1 MRYILLIFISFNVL
15 SEPWVSVSDSTY
27 LNDINHKLKTCNYS
41 GNSYIAYP
49 VSYGEINFYLEKIEK
64 ENNNNTL
71 CKKNITDIKTDIRNK
86 FIKTRKVIFGIQ
98 SGTNDTYFQT
108 KTYRYLKADNYYF
121 SLSDINSNFAYKLKI
136 ITLDKGNKNYFDG
149 SYLSYKHK
157 NHIFTVGRINRW
169 WSPSDSYSLIMS
181 NSARPSPGVEY
192 KNYRPIEF
200 QVNFLRFLGHVN
212 YEFFVNKLEKEREIP
227 NTLLFGNRITFNPL
241 DSFKFSLLR
250 LAQFGGENR
259 PKNFKTILKMLA
271 GNDNV
276 SSGPAID
283 EQPGNQLAGF
293 DFVYVPKINR
303 NLKIYGQTIGEDEAG
318 YFPARKMSL
327 FGFAYYL
334 KDLNSTR
341 LNIDFIDTY
350 AGIKNIAYNHYLYKS
365 GLRYYGIPIGASI
378 DADSEALKFTIN
390 KKYNSLNIE
399 FSLSDVRLNKNN
411 NLSNY
416 WTKESVDFSQFELL
430 IKYNYKKSYIDLIYT
445 YRDLGFNNYSKNNAF
460 INLYFK
466 F

>member
-1 MRYILLIFISFNVL
+1 
-15 SEPWVSVSDSTY
+15 
-27 LNDINHKLKTCNYS
+27 
-41 GNSYIAYP
+41 
-49 VSYGEINFYLEKIEK
+49 
-64 ENNNNTL
+64 
-71 CKKNITDIKTDIRNK
+71 
-86 FIKTRKVIFGIQ
+86 
-98 SGTNDTYFQT
+98 
-108 KTYRYLKADNYYF
+108 
-121 SLSDINSNFAYKLKI
+121 
-136 ITLDKGNKNYFDG
+136 
-149 SYLSYKHK
+149 
-157 NHIFTVGRINRW
+157 
-169 WSPSDSYSLIMS
+169 
-181 NSARPSPGVEY
+181 
-192 KNYRPIEF
+192 
-200 QVNFLRFLGHVN
+200 
-212 YEFFVNKLEKEREIP
+212 
-227 NTLLFGNRITFNPL
+227 
-241 DSFKFSLLR
+241 
-250 LAQFGGENR
+250 
-259 PKNFKTILKMLA
+259 MLA